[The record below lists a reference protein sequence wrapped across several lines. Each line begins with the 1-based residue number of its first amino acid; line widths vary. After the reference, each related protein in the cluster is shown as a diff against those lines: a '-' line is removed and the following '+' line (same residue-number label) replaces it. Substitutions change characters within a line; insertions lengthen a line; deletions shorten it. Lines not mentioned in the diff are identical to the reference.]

1 MKRTSKKFFLR
12 SFLGLVVVF
21 LGVFIWKLF
30 FSVEAYHVRLP
41 VQFSAEGFPCLKVEI
56 ENRKYLLEAVLGSKF
71 QMELHPN
78 ILKEL
83 EKTVFKT
90 ESWTN
95 LKGLQFEAPS
105 YKIPSINLGKLHF
118 DQVVVVESV
127 AEDSST
133 FSETSNSEDNEKDLK
148 MAGCLGRPLLSKVN
162 LLFDLKHALIIASND
177 IKKLQKDGYDL
188 KTFIKVPLQIT
199 AKSINCAV
207 DTEIGT
213 LRLALDISAS
223 CNSLRKKTFYKEAF
237 SLEKVGSFFMLPLKE
252 LVIGGFDFGK
262 GEFLLL
268 DITDKLDEIDGIIG
282 MEFFRSHVVYFDF
295 KHQVAYIRP

>member
-21 LGVFIWKLF
+21 LGAFIWKLF

-41 VQFSAEGFPCLKVEI
+41 IQFSAEGFPCLEVEI
-56 ENRKYLLEAVLGSKF
+56 ENQKYLLKAALGSKF
-71 QMELHPN
+71 QMKLHPN

-105 YKIPSINLGKLHF
+105 YKIPSIDLGKLHF
-118 DQVVVVESV
+118 DQVVVVES
-127 AEDSST
+127 
-133 FSETSNSEDNEKDLK
+133 ETSNSEDNEKDFE
-148 MAGCLGRPLLSKVN
+148 MVGCLGRPLLSKVN

-207 DTEIGT
+207 DTEVGT
-213 LRLALDISAS
+213 LRLALDIGFS
-223 CNSLRKKTFYKEAF
+223 CNILRKKTFYKEAF
-237 SLEKVGSFFMLPLKE
+237 SLERVGSFFILPLKE
-252 LVIGGFDFGK
+252 VVIGGFDFGK

-268 DITDKLDEIDGIIG
+268 DIADKLDEIDGIIG

-295 KHQVAYIRP
+295 KHQVAYIHP